1 MSTYEEPIKQGWLL
15 KKSRYIGDWR
25 RRWVVLTRSTIC
37 AYKNKGAYEKPTEI
51 IFMNEC
57 NTVKSAEDDVHKEN
71 SFRVDAKDRIFY
83 FVAEHA
89 QDKES
94 WIGHIGRQ
102 MVRPTVMT
110 EYDDNF
116 EQS

>member
-1 MSTYEEPIKQGWLL
+1 MKR
-15 KKSRYIGDWR
+15 SRYIGDWR
-25 RRWVVLTRSTIC
+25 RRWVVLTGSAIA
-37 AYKNKGAYEKPTEI
+37 AYKNKGPNEKATEVL
-51 IFMNEC
+51 FMSDC

-71 SFRVDAKDRIFY
+71 SFRVDTRDRVFY

-102 MVRPTVMT
+102 MVRKTVMT
-110 EYDDNF
+110 NDDGSFN
-116 EQS
+116 